1 MAPRLSGRIAACT
14 LALLVAGAVHGP
26 AAYALPSEVGIQPGA
41 AAGEGMG
48 ADRTVARSY
57 RVIAPAYEVNSRGV
71 GYAVW
76 VSSTGT
82 STPFTAP
89 TSPRPAAG
97 PRGAGSRTRS
107 RGVASRGTLANQTW
121 PWTIAAGP
129 LSCGRRRSAAR

>member
-14 LALLVAGAVHGP
+14 LALLVAGAVHDP
-26 AAYALPSEVGIQPGA
+26 VANARAPGVS
-41 AAGEGMG
+41 GVD

-76 VSSTGT
+76 VEQHGNKYAVHGAYQSATGGWAEGRRI
-82 STPFTAP
+82 SNAFAWG
-89 TSPRPAAG
+89 G
-97 PRGAGSRTRS
+97 PRGSL
-107 RGVASRGTLANQTW
+107 VNQTW

-129 LSCGRRRSAAR
+129 LSCGHRRSAAR